1 MIVHLVVEL
10 IKKALYKMCK
20 YFPKPCKRFGGDIDV
35 IVDLYNHATKSLSA
49 VKLNLANL
57 KAEIDKIDFDKWKT
71 LSVDL
76 SKLGNVANNDV
87 VKKLCMIN
95 NLQTK

>member
-35 IVDLYNHATKSLSA
+35 IVDLYNHATKS
-49 VKLNLANL
+49 
-57 KAEIDKIDFDKWKT
+57 
-71 LSVDL
+71 
-76 SKLGNVANNDV
+76 
-87 VKKLCMIN
+87 
-95 NLQTK
+95 